1 MEAGTSGTGG
11 RNILE
16 LNVFSWKPVRQ
27 GPEANLDRDRAEDAG
42 DRLEHL
48 RDGGATVGGACHE
61 VFLATPS
68 NAEMALMIH
77 VDLDV
82 LEGACEIEDK
92 QAVSLG

>member
-1 MEAGTSGTGG
+1 MGCPGHLPPFFATLVL
-11 RNILE
+11 LE
-16 LNVFSWKPVRQ
+16 YTFLH
-27 GPEANLDRDRAEDAG
+27 AEDAG